1 MIMTTALIIFGILL
15 ALWSGFIMGYYKRE
29 GKTPDIQLP
38 NILAPIVEAMEKK
51 KGKPDKE
58 EEKVNSFFN

>member
-1 MIMTTALIIFGILL
+1 MTTALIIIGMLA

-29 GKTPDIQLP
+29 GKAPDIQLP
-38 NILAPIVEAMEKK
+38 NILAPIVEVVKK

-58 EEKVNSFFN
+58 DEKANSFFN